1 MNTTSI
7 PSLRENRPLP
17 RPGRAGFTLIELLVV
32 IAIIAILAALLLPA
46 LSRSKEQGQRISCI
60 NNLKQL
66 GLAWVMY
73 ADDNDGMLPPNNFVW
88 NVETGEPILQGD
100 SWCPSNTR
108 RDADTSNLE
117 RGVLFPYVKNAALYR
132 CPGDRSTIEDAAG
145 NKLPQLRTRSYNM
158 SLDIN
163 NQVARSFK
171 RYSEIRKPAP
181 SQFLVF
187 MEVHENVI
195 VDSLFGVP
203 QINSAYDKYWFDVP
217 ANRHGEGAVLSFA
230 DGHAERWQWRWPK
243 THTKLLQRVVND
255 EDLADMRRIQSVT
268 HQPYAP

>member
-1 MNTTSI
+1 M
-7 PSLRENRPLP
+7 RGNRPLP

-46 LSRSKEQGQRISCI
+46 LSRSKEQALRISCI

-88 NVETGEPILQGD
+88 NVETGQPILQGD

-145 NKLPQLRTRSYNM
+145 NKLPQLRTRSYKIGRA
-158 SLDIN
+158 SC
-163 NQVARSFK
+163 R
-171 RYSEIRKPAP
+171 
-181 SQFLVF
+181 
-187 MEVHENVI
+187 
-195 VDSLFGVP
+195 
-203 QINSAYDKYWFDVP
+203 
-217 ANRHGEGAVLSFA
+217 
-230 DGHAERWQWRWPK
+230 ERVC
-243 THTKLLQRVVND
+243 T
-255 EDLADMRRIQSVT
+255 
-268 HQPYAP
+268 